1 MNIIDEYVEK
11 AVVGFLGQCFF
22 EAEYKGKNYLAIVS
36 DRILLI
42 SKESISATS
51 KLDYDQYLTYIQID
65 ELDDLFILR
74 MFATYKGN
82 EYEVGRVSSKLKNL
96 ELLVRPGHEK
106 EDELL
111 GFVYDLWERTNSKQ
125 VTLEEITDI
134 RVEKRSFY
142 EDFIEGKKLEF

>member
-1 MNIIDEYVEK
+1 MDEYIKK
-11 AVVGFLGQCFF
+11 ALVGFDGEKFYEATYEKKEYMCMVHDGYAVLFSNNKITENSKAYRDGYRTEVKFGFLTDIYEGQ
-22 EAEYKGKNYLAIVS
+22 
-36 DRILLI
+36 
-42 SKESISATS
+42 
-51 KLDYDQYLTYIQID
+51 
-65 ELDDLFILR
+65 
-74 MFATYKGN
+74 MFATYKEN
-82 EYEVGRVSSKLKNL
+82 EYKVGRVSSKLKSL